1 MTEISRDGSSAVVKP
16 GADIVAS
23 NAKEL
28 REELKNLIDLGIRE
42 LVVDLGAVEMIDSV
56 GLGLLIA
63 VHNSLSKTDGTL
75 TVINAS
81 KDLEGLFKSMRL
93 DRHFAVRGR

>member
-1 MTEISRDGSSAVVKP
+1 MTEISREGSRAVVKP

-28 REELKNLIDLGIRE
+28 REELKNLIDRGIRE
-42 LVVDLGAVEMIDSV
+42 LVVDLGAIEMIDSV

-63 VHNSLSKTDGTL
+63 VHNSLSRIDGTL
-75 TVINAS
+75 TIVNVS
-81 KDLEGLFKSMRL
+81 KDLDELFKTMRL
-93 DRHFAVRGR
+93 NRHFAVSGR